1 MPETKPVNLPST
13 LSTIIIEREGNGGA
27 SFEKPVVICGFVG
40 PGLAGLTA
48 AGYIIEHMGLHEAA
62 HVRSHH
68 IPPSVIFIGGKIR
81 NPFRVY
87 RDASG
92 KFAVVVCEV
101 PISSSGAY
109 DISSTLLQWFQQFT
123 PTEIVVLDGIPINT
137 LPDNRPTFYV
147 AEENRQSYLKSL
159 GFLPAEATLITG
171 AAGGILSECLA
182 RKIQCSSLLVPVSIS
197 LLDPGAP
204 LALVRAVNSLYKLN
218 ITTKELEEDVEAVHE
233 ELNYIAKQYQQ
244 LQDQASSAKD
254 QGNTPQT
261 MYR

>member
-1 MPETKPVNLPST
+1 MV
-13 LSTIIIEREGNGGA
+13 IEKEATSGI

-48 AGYIIEHMGLHEAA
+48 AGYIIEHLELHEVA

-81 NPFRVY
+81 NPFRIY

-92 KFAVVVCEV
+92 KIAVVICEV
-101 PISSSGAY
+101 PISSSGLY
-109 DISSTLLQWFQQFT
+109 DISSVLLQWFQRFA
-123 PTEIVVLDGIPINT
+123 PAEIVVLDGIPINA

-147 AEENRQSYLKSL
+147 AEENKQSYLKSL
-159 GFLPAEATLITG
+159 GFLPAEATLISGVTG
-171 AAGGILSECLA
+171 GVLEECLA
-182 RKIQCSSLLVPVSIS
+182 SKIQCSAVLVPVSIT

-204 LALVRAVNSLYKLN
+204 LALVRAVNSLYKLS
-218 ITTKELEEDVEAVHE
+218 ITTKELEEDVEAIHE
-233 ELNYIAKQYQQ
+233 ELNYIAKQYQR
-244 LQDQASSAKD
+244 LQDQASAATGEGK
-254 QGNTPQT
+254 TPQT